1 MNQMSLADALTKAIE
16 LEEHGYSFYMSCA
29 DAVENEEGKKM
40 FQYLAGEETVHKER
54 LEEMLEGEKANPST
68 KSMVY
73 VPEPEDVAKDIF
85 SIKVVEG
92 NLDDASDAIDALKIG
107 MDAEE
112 QSITLYSKLAEQ
124 CDPGGCATVFNE
136 IVNEEEKHLAILKK
150 EAEFVSET
158 GEYYDFKVVTH

>member
-16 LEEHGYSFYMSCA
+16 LEEHGESFYTSCA
-29 DAVENEEGKKM
+29 SAVKNEEGKKM
-40 FQYLAGEETVHKER
+40 FEFLAGEETTHKER
-54 LEEMLEGEKANPST
+54 LEQMLADEKANPST
-68 KSMVY
+68 TSMVF
-73 VPEPEDVAKDIF
+73 VPEPEDVAADIF
-85 SIKVVEG
+85 SISSVEG

-124 CDPGGCATVFNE
+124 CDPGGCATVFNG

-150 EAEFVSET
+150 EAEFITET